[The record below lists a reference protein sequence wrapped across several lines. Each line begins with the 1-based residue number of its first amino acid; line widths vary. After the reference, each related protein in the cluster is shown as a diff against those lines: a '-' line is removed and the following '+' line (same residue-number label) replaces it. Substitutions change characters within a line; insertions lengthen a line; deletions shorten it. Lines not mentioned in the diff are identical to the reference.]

1 MNNGSSIFMKAA
13 AALVLAMAMACS
25 GVEYT
30 VSEDMPTETFVRYRM
45 DWKGQT
51 GVPQEMTVAMSRI
64 LHTVHYSCL
73 LDSLG
78 TMTAVYKDSTMT
90 PSDTLTGL
98 MMPNGEYYMV
108 SFNDSPGSFTLDGYE
123 TFLADKGA
131 SMREINIRAIG
142 YSDSE
147 ITDLLGSRTDFN
159 PTQKHVRQM
168 VPVWFDVQ
176 KANIHPE
183 ADTVITV
190 SPRPLTQDMTFRISI
205 ETEPGVE
212 ITKVIGEIS
221 GVPET
226 VQLMTGHI
234 SDSLT
239 CRVPFEMVKAGSA
252 DAADFYEGT
261 VCLLGLFPSRDATFV
276 TGPGIL
282 EVSVTAKV
290 GDNERTFHAGI
301 NLQKSIAEAV
311 TVQKADDNERL
322 YRIAV
327 TEATFD
333 IESRL
338 KIKEGQVILDGNGQG
353 VEVWFDKETLE
364 FEI

>member
-1 MNNGSSIFMKAA
+1 MNNGSGILMKAA
-13 AALVLAMAMACS
+13 AALIFAMTLACS
-25 GVEYT
+25 GVDYT
-30 VSEDMPTETFVRYRM
+30 VSEEMPTETFVRYRM
-45 DWKGQT
+45 DWNGQT
-51 GVPQEMTVAMSRI
+51 DVPQEMIVAMSRI
-64 LHTVHYSCL
+64 IHTVHFSCL

-78 TMTAVYKDSTMT
+78 TMTSVFKDSTMT
-90 PSDTLTGL
+90 PCDTLTGM

-108 SFNDSPGSFTLDGYE
+108 SFNNSPESFKLDGYHE
-123 TFLADKGA
+123 FLANKGS
-131 SMREINIRAIG
+131 SMRDINIKAIG
-142 YSDSE
+142 YSTSE
-147 ITDLLGSRTDFN
+147 ITDLLGSRADFN
-159 PTQKHVRQM
+159 PTQKHIRQM
-168 VPVWFDVQ
+168 TPIWLDVQ

-190 SPRPLTQDMTFRISI
+190 RPRPLTQEMTFRIGI
-205 ETEPGVE
+205 ETDPEVE

-239 CRVPFEMVKAGSA
+239 CRVPFEMEKAESA
-252 DAADFYEGT
+252 DATDFYQGT
-261 VCLLGLFPSRDATFV
+261 VCLLGLFPSRDATYV

-301 NLQKSIAEAV
+301 NLQKSIAEAA

-327 TEATFD
+327 PEATFD
-333 IESRL
+333 IDARL
-338 KIKEGQVILDGNGQG
+338 KIKEGQVILDGNGHG
-353 VEVWFDKETLE
+353 VEVWFDKENLE